1 MNSRELARIRRKR
14 KQRRKAL
21 TVAGGVF
28 AGIFILIM
36 IAILTP
42 SKEQSGREWFDRQQ
56 YYIDMLTVMLDD
68 MDTVVALY
76 LDGDIEESDVSAH
89 LEIFEKE
96 IALLKYDYN
105 KYLKNHPIKAG
116 SYDFYT
122 KKGVESAQE
131 CLNTYDELL
140 STVKECYPDKDLL
153 AYNYLA
159 YGQKFNRSIYM
170 YEICKAV
177 VYGEIGAGGED
188 SVNTEQTVEDNVSN
202 GETAAENKAEK
213 TLENDD

>member
-36 IAILTP
+36 IAIL
-42 SKEQSGREWFDRQQ
+42 
-56 YYIDMLTVMLDD
+56 
-68 MDTVVALY
+68 
-76 LDGDIEESDVSAH
+76 DIEESDVSAH

-177 VYGEIGAGGED
+177 VYGEIGTGGED
-188 SVNTEQTVEDNVSN
+188 SVNTEQGADDNVSN